1 MSLFPRMAE
10 IVPEGSLGLA
20 EITHFGVSEDE
31 SAFTAMRAAHKGAQE
46 YVAPGRY
53 ARLRVNRELMMTDT
67 NMERATNREVVRRA
81 RGRVLIAGLGLGMIV
96 HPIAAKPGVSVT
108 VIEKYRDVID
118 LVSPTL
124 PSGVT
129 VIEGDILTWRPERGT
144 KYDTIYFDI
153 WANVCSD
160 NLDDIRVLK
169 RAFRGRMTPGA
180 WMGAWV
186 EDILRMD
193 RYR

>member
-1 MSLFPRMAE
+1 MAE
-10 IVPEGSLGLA
+10 LVPEGSRGVA
-20 EITHFGVSEDE
+20 EITHFGVSEEE
-31 SAFTAMRAAHKGAQE
+31 SQFTAMRAAHKGAQE

-67 NMERATNREVVRRA
+67 DMERATNREVVRRA
-81 RGRVLIAGLGLGMIV
+81 KGRVLIAGLGLGMIV
-96 HPIAAKPGVSVT
+96 HPIAEKSGVSVT
-108 VIEKYRDVID
+108 VVEKYRDVID

-124 PSGVT
+124 PAGVT
-129 VIEGDILTWRPERGT
+129 VIEGDILTWRPTRGT

-169 RAFRGRMTPGA
+169 RAFRGRMAPGA

-186 EDILRMD
+186 ENILRMD